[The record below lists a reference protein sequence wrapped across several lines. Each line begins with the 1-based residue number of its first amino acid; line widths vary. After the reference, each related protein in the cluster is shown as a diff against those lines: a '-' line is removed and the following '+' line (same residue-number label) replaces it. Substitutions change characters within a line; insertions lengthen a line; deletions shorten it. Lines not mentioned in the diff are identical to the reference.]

1 MKKITLLLIT
11 AIFFEHNSF
20 SQNVEWEYVNPNYL
34 TQGKSITKNTQN
46 EIISVGN
53 GGPTTAYNE
62 YINTQ
67 KLSSQGNF
75 IWEASVATGLAN
87 NYHSATWVGTDSN
100 DNIFVVG
107 YRFTLSGSNQVP
119 NAIKVLKYDNNG
131 NLLNNTTVEGVF
143 GSGANTNLGHRNKAE
158 IDENGNLYVATNG
171 TVDNIN
177 HGYVLLKFDN
187 NANLLWSRTKTF
199 TNIHLVRNMDYN
211 NGRIVLTGKA
221 TVSDFDNR
229 LVAWDSSGNELW
241 STPTTGV
248 DQTWGTDVV
257 MDSSGNTYSLV
268 QIYDDNDALNIG
280 LVKYDISGNEVF
292 VMTYPLSN
300 QDATSGRLKMLPSG
314 NLVISGTNWSISG
327 GGKLYVAEVSPSNGA
342 VIFNGTYNLNQS
354 NNWVYNIEVS
364 TMGNYYVS
372 GMSDNNGGAPA
383 EMFLYAFSTI
393 NGFEWSTTY
402 NNEGVMPMG
411 LVLDSQENIYAVM
424 EITYTVVKFGN
435 GITLSVNNNFS
446 SESIKLYPNPVKD
459 VLFIKSS
466 NQVHSNAK
474 VFNIQGQCVLEK
486 RKEDRLDLSLLTSGV
501 YFVLI
506 EIEDGQVYLN
516 KIFKN

>member
-1 MKKITLLLIT
+1 MKRITLIVLI
-11 AIFFEHNSF
+11 IFLGQNSF
-20 SQNVEWEYVNPNYL
+20 SQSVEWEYVNPNYL
-34 TQGKSITKNTQN
+34 TQGKYITKNSQN

-67 KLSSQGNF
+67 KLSPQGNV
-75 IWEASVATGLAN
+75 IWEESVATGLAN

-119 NAIKVLKYDNNG
+119 NAIKVLKYDSNG
-131 NLLNNTTVEGVF
+131 NLLNNTTIDGVF
-143 GSGANTNLGHRNKAE
+143 SSGANTNLGHRNKAE
-158 IDENGNLYVATNG
+158 IDENGNLYVATTG
-171 TVDNIN
+171 TVDNITS
-177 HGYVLLKFDN
+177 GYVLLKFDN
-187 NANLLWSRTKTF
+187 NTNLLWSRTKNF

-241 STPTTGV
+241 STPTTGA

-257 MDSSGNTYSLV
+257 MDSFGNTFALV
-268 QIYDDNDALNIG
+268 QIYDANDALNIG
-280 LVKYDISGNEVF
+280 LIKYDISGNVVF
-292 VMTYPLSN
+292 VMTYPLPN
-300 QDATSGRLKMLPSG
+300 QDATSGRLKMLPNG
-314 NLVISGTNWSISG
+314 HLVISGTNWSTSG
-327 GGKLYVAEVSPSNGA
+327 GGKLYVAEVSTTDGA
-342 VIFNGTYNLNQS
+342 VVSDGIYTLNQS
-354 NNWVYNIEVS
+354 NNWVYNIVVATS
-364 TMGNYYVS
+364 GNYYVS

-383 EMFLYAFSTI
+383 EMFLYAFSTTS
-393 NGFEWSTTY
+393 GFEWSTTY

-435 GITLSVNNNFS
+435 GITLSVNDNFN

-459 VLFIKSS
+459 VLYIKST
-466 NQVHSNAK
+466 NQVFSNAK
-474 VFNIQGQCVLEK
+474 VFNIQGQCVLEE
-486 RKEDRLDLSLLTSGV
+486 RIVDRLDLSQVPTGIYIV
-501 YFVLI
+501 QI
-506 EIEDGQVYLN
+506 EIGDGQVYTS